1 MSESLRSISTGR
13 YSGVLWGLLGILIFS
28 FTLPF
33 TRIAVATINPLFLTT
48 GRAALAALFAIIV
61 FAVVRPQR
69 PNKNQVIRLIIVAAG
84 VVIGFPL
91 FTSLA
96 LQSVPSAHGT
106 VVIALLPAVTAL
118 FVVIRTGER
127 PSFLF
132 WVASIAGAFAVIAF
146 LALSNGFSGFSLPDI
161 FLVLAVISAAIGYTE
176 GGLLS
181 REVGSWQTIC
191 WALIIALPV
200 MAPLTIINLA
210 VVPLSQDPIAWLCFM
225 YTAIFS
231 MFLGFFAWY
240 RGLAIGPMTTVSQV
254 QLSQPVFT
262 LIWSAVILGEALTPD
277 ILIGGAVV
285 IALAFTAVRA
295 RVKTTTPLSLSSD
308 DANTTE

>member
-1 MSESLRSISTGR
+1 MKFSN
-13 YSGVLWGLLGILIFS
+13 YSGILWGLLGIIAFS

-33 TRIAVATINPLFLTT
+33 TRVAVVTINPFFLTT
-48 GRAALAALFAIIV
+48 GRAAFAAVLALIV
-61 FAVVRPQR
+61 FGFVKPLRPSRTQF
-69 PNKNQVIRLIIVAAG
+69 KRLVIVALG

-118 FVVIRTGER
+118 CVVIRTGER
-127 PSFLF
+127 PSPVF
-132 WVASIAGAFAVIAF
+132 WIASIAGALAVIAF
-146 LALSNGFSGFSLPDI
+146 LSLGSGFTGFSLPDI

-191 WALIIALPV
+191 WALIISLPM
-200 MAPLTIINLA
+200 MAPLTLINA
-210 VVPLSQDPIAWLCFM
+210 AFYPLSTDPVAWLCFL
-225 YTAIFS
+225 YTAVFS

-262 LIWSAVILGEALTPD
+262 LLWSAVILSEVLTPD
-277 ILIGGAVV
+277 ILVGGAV
-285 IALAFTAVRA
+285 IISLAFIAVRA
-295 RVKTTTPLSLSSD
+295 RVKTSQSPTLSK
-308 DANTTE
+308 

>member
-1 MSESLRSISTGR
+1 MSDSLKGLSTGR
-13 YSGVLWGLLGILIFS
+13 HAGVLWGLLGILTFS

-33 TRIAVATINPLFLTT
+33 TRIAVATINPFFMTT
-48 GRAALAALFAIIV
+48 GRAALAALFALIV

-132 WVASIAGAFAVIAF
+132 WGASIAGAIAVIAF
-146 LALSNGFSGFSLPDI
+146 LALSNGFSGFGLPDI

-181 REVGSWQTIC
+181 RELGSWQTIC
-191 WALIIALPV
+191 WALIISLPV
-200 MAPLTIINLA
+200 MAPLTA
-210 VVPLSQDPIAWLCFM
+210 VNFVIAPLSHDPIAWLCFL
-225 YTAIFS
+225 YTALFS

-240 RGLAIGPMTTVSQV
+240 RGLAIGPMTSVSQV

-262 LIWSAVILGEALTPD
+262 LMWSTLILGEVLTPE
-277 ILIGGAVV
+277 ILIGGAVI
-285 IALAFTAVRA
+285 IALAFIAVRA
-295 RVKTTTPLSLSSD
+295 RVKTLSPPSVRK
-308 DANTTE
+308 

>member
-1 MSESLRSISTGR
+1 MSDSVKSLSTAR
-13 YSGVLWGLLGILIFS
+13 YAGVLWGLLGILTFS

-33 TRIAVATINPLFLTT
+33 TRIAVATINPFFMTT
-48 GRAALAALFAIIV
+48 GRAALAALFALIV

-132 WVASIAGAFAVIAF
+132 WGASIAGAIAVIAF

-181 REVGSWQTIC
+181 RELGSWQTIC
-191 WALIIALPV
+191 WALIISLPV
-200 MAPLTIINLA
+200 MAPLTAVNLIIA
-210 VVPLSQDPIAWLCFM
+210 PLSDVPIAWLCFL
-225 YTAIFS
+225 YTALFS

-240 RGLAIGPMTTVSQV
+240 RGLAIGPMTSVSQV

-262 LIWSAVILGEALTPD
+262 LMWSTLILGEVLTPE
-277 ILIGGAVV
+277 ILIGGAVI
-285 IALAFTAVRA
+285 IALAFIAVRA
-295 RVKTTTPLSLSSD
+295 RVKTLSPPSVRK
-308 DANTTE
+308 

>member
-1 MSESLRSISTGR
+1 MSDSLKGLSTGR
-13 YSGVLWGLLGILIFS
+13 YAGVLWGLLGILTFS

-33 TRIAVATINPLFLTT
+33 TRIAVETINPFFMTT
-48 GRAALAALFAIIV
+48 GRAALAALFALIV

-132 WVASIAGAFAVIAF
+132 WGASIAGAIAVIAF

-181 REVGSWQTIC
+181 RELGSWQTIC
-191 WALIIALPV
+191 WALIISLPV
-200 MAPLTIINLA
+200 MAPLTA
-210 VVPLSQDPIAWLCFM
+210 VNFVIAPLSHDPIAWLCFL
-225 YTAIFS
+225 YTALFS

-240 RGLAIGPMTTVSQV
+240 RGLAIGPMTSVSQV

-262 LIWSAVILGEALTPD
+262 LMWSTLILGEVLTPE
-277 ILIGGAVV
+277 ILIGGAVI
-285 IALAFTAVRA
+285 IALAFIAVRA
-295 RVKTTTPLSLSSD
+295 RVKTLSPPSVRK
-308 DANTTE
+308 

>member
-1 MSESLRSISTGR
+1 MSESPKSLSTAR
-13 YSGVLWGLLGILIFS
+13 YAGVLWGLLGILAFS

-33 TRIAVATINPLFLTT
+33 TRIAVETINPFFMTT
-48 GRAALAALFAIIV
+48 GRAALAALFALIV
-61 FAVVRPQR
+61 FAVVKPQR
-69 PNKNQVIRLIIVAAG
+69 PNKNQVIRLIIVATG

-127 PSFLF
+127 PSPLF

-146 LALSNGFSGFSLPDI
+146 LGLSNGFSGFSLPDI

-181 REVGSWQTIC
+181 RELGSWQTIC

-200 MAPLTIINLA
+200 MAPLTAINLA
-210 VVPLSQDPIAWLCFM
+210 VAPLSQSPIAWMCFF
-225 YTAIFS
+225 YTALFS

-240 RGLAIGPMTTVSQV
+240 RGLAIGPMTSVSQV
-254 QLSQPVFT
+254 QLSQPFFT
-262 LIWSAVILGEALTPD
+262 LLWSSLILGEALTPD
-277 ILIGGAVV
+277 ILIGGAV
-285 IALAFTAVRA
+285 IIGLAFTAVRA
-295 RVKTTTPLSLSSD
+295 RVKTLSPPSVSK
-308 DANTTE
+308 

>member
-1 MSESLRSISTGR
+1 MSESNKSVSTGR
-13 YSGVLWGLLGILIFS
+13 YAGVLWGLLGILIFS

-48 GRAALAALFAIIV
+48 GRAALAAFFAIVV

-127 PSFLF
+127 PSPLF
-132 WVASIAGAFAVIAF
+132 WAASIAGAIAVLAF
-146 LALSNGFSGFSLPDI
+146 LALSNGISGLSLPDI
-161 FLVLAVISAAIGYTE
+161 FLVLAVISAAMGYTE

-181 REVGSWQTIC
+181 RELGSWQTIC

-200 MAPLTIINLA
+200 MAPLTAINVA
-210 VVPLSQDPIAWLCFM
+210 IAPLSHEPVAWLCFL

-240 RGLAIGPMTTVSQV
+240 RGLAIGPMTSVSQV

-262 LIWSAVILGEALTPD
+262 LIWSAAILGETLTPD

-308 DANTTE
+308 DANSTK

>member
-1 MSESLRSISTGR
+1 MSESVKSLSAGR
-13 YSGVLWGLLGILIFS
+13 YAGVLWGLLGILAFS

-33 TRIAVATINPLFLTT
+33 TRIAVETINPFFMTT
-48 GRAALAALFAIIV
+48 GRAALAAMFALIV
-61 FAVVRPQR
+61 FAVVKPQR

-96 LQSVPSAHGT
+96 LQIVPSAHGT

-127 PSFLF
+127 PSPLF

-181 REVGSWQTIC
+181 RELGSWQTIC
-191 WALIIALPV
+191 WALIISLPV
-200 MAPLTIINLA
+200 MAPLTA
-210 VVPLSQDPIAWLCFM
+210 VNFVIAPLSHDPIAWLCFL
-225 YTAIFS
+225 YTALFS

-240 RGLAIGPMTTVSQV
+240 RGLAIGPMTSVSQV

-262 LIWSAVILGEALTPD
+262 LIWSTLILGEVLTPE
-277 ILIGGAVV
+277 ILIGGAVI
-285 IALAFTAVRA
+285 IALAFIAVRA
-295 RVKTTTPLSLSSD
+295 RVKTISPPSVRK
-308 DANTTE
+308 

>member
-1 MSESLRSISTGR
+1 MSESVKSLSTGR
-13 YSGVLWGLLGILIFS
+13 YAGVLWGLLGILTFS

-33 TRIAVATINPLFLTT
+33 TRIAVETINPFFMTT
-48 GRAALAALFAIIV
+48 GRAALAALFALIV

-132 WVASIAGAFAVIAF
+132 WGASIAGAIAVIAF

-181 REVGSWQTIC
+181 RELGSWQTIC
-191 WALIIALPV
+191 WALIISLPV
-200 MAPLTIINLA
+200 MAPLTA
-210 VVPLSQDPIAWLCFM
+210 VNFVIAPLSHDPIAWLCFM
-225 YTAIFS
+225 YTALFS

-240 RGLAIGPMTTVSQV
+240 RGLAIGPMTSVSQV

-262 LIWSAVILGEALTPD
+262 LIWSTLILGEVLTPE
-277 ILIGGAVV
+277 ILIGGAVI
-285 IALAFTAVRA
+285 IALAFIAVRA
-295 RVKTTTPLSLSSD
+295 RVKTMSPPSVRK
-308 DANTTE
+308 

>member
-1 MSESLRSISTGR
+1 MSESVKSLSTGR
-13 YSGVLWGLLGILIFS
+13 YAGVLWGLLGILTFS

-33 TRIAVATINPLFLTT
+33 TRIAVATINPFFMTT
-48 GRAALAALFAIIV
+48 GRAALAALFALIV

-132 WVASIAGAFAVIAF
+132 WGASIAGAIAVIAF

-181 REVGSWQTIC
+181 RELGSWQTIC
-191 WALIIALPV
+191 WALIISLPV
-200 MAPLTIINLA
+200 MAPLTA
-210 VVPLSQDPIAWLCFM
+210 VNFVIAPLSHDPIAWLCFF
-225 YTAIFS
+225 YTALFS

-240 RGLAIGPMTTVSQV
+240 RGLAIGPMTSVSQV

-262 LIWSAVILGEALTPD
+262 LIWSTLILGEVLTPE
-277 ILIGGAVV
+277 ILIGGAVI
-285 IALAFTAVRA
+285 IALAFIAVRA
-295 RVKTTTPLSLSSD
+295 RVKTISPPSVRK
-308 DANTTE
+308 

>member
-1 MSESLRSISTGR
+1 MSESNKSVSTGR
-13 YSGVLWGLLGILIFS
+13 YAGVLWGLLGILIFS

-48 GRAALAALFAIIV
+48 GRAALAALFALIV

-69 PNKNQVIRLIIVAAG
+69 PNKNQVIRLIVVAAG
-84 VVIGFPL
+84 VIIGFPL

-127 PSFLF
+127 PSPLF
-132 WVASIAGAFAVIAF
+132 WAASIAGAIAVLAF
-146 LALSNGFSGFSLPDI
+146 LALSNGISGFSLPDI
-161 FLVLAVISAAIGYTE
+161 FLVLAVISAAMGYTE

-181 REVGSWQTIC
+181 RELGSWQTIC

-200 MAPLTIINLA
+200 MAPLTAINVA
-210 VVPLSQDPIAWLCFM
+210 IAPLSHEPVAWLCFL

-240 RGLAIGPMTTVSQV
+240 RGLAIGPMTSVSQV

-262 LIWSAVILGEALTPD
+262 LIWSAVILGETLTPD

-308 DANTTE
+308 DANSTK

>member
-1 MSESLRSISTGR
+1 MSESVKSLSTGR
-13 YSGVLWGLLGILIFS
+13 YAGVLWGLLGILTFS

-33 TRIAVATINPLFLTT
+33 TRIAVATINPFFMTT
-48 GRAALAALFAIIV
+48 GRAALAALFALIV

-132 WVASIAGAFAVIAF
+132 WGASIAGAIAVIAF

-181 REVGSWQTIC
+181 RELGSWQTIC
-191 WALIIALPV
+191 WALIISLPV
-200 MAPLTIINLA
+200 MAPLTA
-210 VVPLSQDPIAWLCFM
+210 VNFVIAPLSHDPIAWLCFL
-225 YTAIFS
+225 YTALFS

-240 RGLAIGPMTTVSQV
+240 RGLAIGPMTSVSQV

-262 LIWSAVILGEALTPD
+262 LIWSTLILGEVLTPE
-277 ILIGGAVV
+277 ILIGGAVI
-285 IALAFTAVRA
+285 IALAFIAVRA
-295 RVKTTTPLSLSSD
+295 RVKTISPPSVRK
-308 DANTTE
+308 

>member
-1 MSESLRSISTGR
+1 MSESPKSLITAR
-13 YSGVLWGLLGILIFS
+13 YAGVLWGLLGILAFS

-33 TRIAVATINPLFLTT
+33 TRIAVDTINPFFMTT
-48 GRAALAALFAIIV
+48 GRAALAALFALVV
-61 FAVVRPQR
+61 FSVVRPQR

-132 WVASIAGAFAVIAF
+132 WGASIAGAIAVIAF

-181 REVGSWQTIC
+181 RELGSWQTIC
-191 WALIIALPV
+191 WALIISLPV
-200 MAPLTIINLA
+200 MAPLTA
-210 VVPLSQDPIAWLCFM
+210 VNFVIAPLSHDPIAWLCFL
-225 YTAIFS
+225 YTALFS

-240 RGLAIGPMTTVSQV
+240 RGLAIGPMTSVSQV

-262 LIWSAVILGEALTPD
+262 LIWSTLILGEVLTPE
-277 ILIGGAVV
+277 ILIGGAVI
-285 IALAFTAVRA
+285 IALAFIAVRA
-295 RVKTTTPLSLSSD
+295 RVKTISPPSVRK
-308 DANTTE
+308 

>member
-1 MSESLRSISTGR
+1 MSKTSPVPRIKH
-13 YSGVLWGLLGILIFS
+13 YAGVLWGLLGILAFS

-33 TRIAVATINPLFLTT
+33 TRVAVETISPFFMTT
-48 GRAALAALFAIIV
+48 GRATLAAIFALITFAI
-61 FAVVRPQR
+61 VRPKR
-69 PNKNQVIRLIIVAAG
+69 PNRRQILRLTFVALG
-84 VVIGFPL
+84 VVVGFPL

-127 PSFLF
+127 PSVLF
-132 WVASIAGAFAVIAF
+132 WVASIAGAAAVVVF
-146 LALSNGFSGFSLPDI
+146 LALGSGFSGVSLPDVY
-161 FLVLAVISAAIGYTE
+161 LVFAVALAAVGYTE

-181 REVGSWQTIC
+181 RELGSWQTIC
-191 WALIIALPV
+191 WALIISLPV
-200 MAPLTIINLA
+200 MAPLTAFNAWL
-210 VVPLSQDPIAWLCFM
+210 VPLSADPVAWLCFL
-225 YTAIFS
+225 YTAVFS

-262 LIWSAVILGEALTPD
+262 LIWSALILGEVLTPD
-277 ILIGGAVV
+277 ILIGGAV
-285 IALAFTAVRA
+285 IISLAFVAVRA
-295 RVKTTTPLSLSSD
+295 RVKTSKSPTLTK
-308 DANTTE
+308 

>member
-1 MSESLRSISTGR
+1 MSESQKSFSTGR

-33 TRIAVATINPLFLTT
+33 TRIAVATINPFFLTT

-61 FAVVRPQR
+61 FAVVRPIR
-69 PNKNQVIRLIIVAAG
+69 PNKNQVIRLMIVAAG

-127 PSFLF
+127 PSPVF
-132 WVASIAGAFAVIAF
+132 WVASIAGAISVLAF
-146 LALSNGFSGFSLPDI
+146 LALSNGISGLSLPDF
-161 FLVLAVISAAIGYTE
+161 FLVLAVISAAMGYTE

-181 REVGSWQTIC
+181 RELGSWQTIC

-200 MAPLTIINLA
+200 MAPLTAINMTIA
-210 VVPLSQDPIAWLCFM
+210 PLSHDPIAWMCFL
-225 YTAIFS
+225 YTAMFS

-240 RGLAIGPMTTVSQV
+240 RGLAIGPMTSVSQV

-262 LIWSAVILGEALTPD
+262 LMWSAVILGETLTPD

-308 DANTTE
+308 EANSTK

>member
-1 MSESLRSISTGR
+1 MSDSLKGLSTGR
-13 YSGVLWGLLGILIFS
+13 YAGVLWGLLGILTFS

-33 TRIAVATINPLFLTT
+33 TRIAVATINPFFMTT
-48 GRAALAALFAIIV
+48 GRAALAALFALIV

-132 WVASIAGAFAVIAF
+132 WGASIAGAIAVIAF

-181 REVGSWQTIC
+181 RELGSWQTIC
-191 WALIIALPV
+191 WALIISLPV
-200 MAPLTIINLA
+200 MAPLTA
-210 VVPLSQDPIAWLCFM
+210 VNFVIAPLSHDPIAWLCFL
-225 YTAIFS
+225 YTALFS

-240 RGLAIGPMTTVSQV
+240 RGLAIGPMTSVSQV

-262 LIWSAVILGEALTPD
+262 LMWSTLILGEVLTPE
-277 ILIGGAVV
+277 ILIGGAVI
-285 IALAFTAVRA
+285 IALAFIAVRA
-295 RVKTTTPLSLSSD
+295 RVKTLSPPSVRK
-308 DANTTE
+308 

>member
-1 MSESLRSISTGR
+1 MSESLRSLITAR
-13 YSGVLWGLLGILIFS
+13 YAGVLWGLLGILAFS

-33 TRIAVATINPLFLTT
+33 TRIAVETINPFFMTT
-48 GRAALAALFAIIV
+48 GRAALAALFALVV
-61 FAVVRPQR
+61 FSVVRPQR

-132 WVASIAGAFAVIAF
+132 WGASIAGAIAVIAF

-181 REVGSWQTIC
+181 RELGSWQTIC
-191 WALIIALPV
+191 WALIISLPF
-200 MAPLTIINLA
+200 MAPLTA
-210 VVPLSQDPIAWLCFM
+210 VNFVIAPLSHDPIAWLCFL
-225 YTAIFS
+225 YTALFS

-240 RGLAIGPMTTVSQV
+240 RGLAIGPMTSVSQV

-262 LIWSAVILGEALTPD
+262 LIWSTLILGEVLTPE
-277 ILIGGAVV
+277 ILIGGAVI
-285 IALAFTAVRA
+285 IALAFIAVRA
-295 RVKTTTPLSLSSD
+295 RVKTISPPSVRK
-308 DANTTE
+308 

>member
-1 MSESLRSISTGR
+1 
-13 YSGVLWGLLGILIFS
+13 
-28 FTLPF
+28 
-33 TRIAVATINPLFLTT
+33 
-48 GRAALAALFAIIV
+48 
-61 FAVVRPQR
+61 
-69 PNKNQVIRLIIVAAG
+69 
-84 VVIGFPL
+84 
-91 FTSLA
+91 
-96 LQSVPSAHGT
+96 
-106 VVIALLPAVTAL
+106 
-118 FVVIRTGER
+118 
-127 PSFLF
+127 
-132 WVASIAGAFAVIAF
+132 
-146 LALSNGFSGFSLPDI
+146 
-161 FLVLAVISAAIGYTE
+161 
-176 GGLLS
+176 
-181 REVGSWQTIC
+181 
-191 WALIIALPV
+191 
-200 MAPLTIINLA
+200 
-210 VVPLSQDPIAWLCFM
+210 M

>member
-181 REVGSWQTIC
+181 RELGSWQTIC

-295 RVKTTTPLSLSSD
+295 RVKATTPLSLSSD

>member
-1 MSESLRSISTGR
+1 MSESNKSVSTGR
-13 YSGVLWGLLGILIFS
+13 YAGVLWGLLGILIFS

-48 GRAALAALFAIIV
+48 GRAALAALFALIV

-69 PNKNQVIRLIIVAAG
+69 PNKNQVIRLIVVAAG

-127 PSFLF
+127 PSPLF
-132 WVASIAGAFAVIAF
+132 WVASIAGAIAVLAF
-146 LALSNGFSGFSLPDI
+146 LALSNGISGFSLPDI
-161 FLVLAVISAAIGYTE
+161 FLVLAVISAAMGYTE

-181 REVGSWQTIC
+181 RELGSWQTIC

-200 MAPLTIINLA
+200 MAPLTAIN
-210 VVPLSQDPIAWLCFM
+210 VVIAPLSHDPVAWLCFL

-240 RGLAIGPMTTVSQV
+240 RGLAIGPMTSVSQV

-262 LIWSAVILGEALTPD
+262 LIWSAAILGETLTPD

-308 DANTTE
+308 DANSTK

>member
-1 MSESLRSISTGR
+1 M
-13 YSGVLWGLLGILIFS
+13 
-28 FTLPF
+28 
-33 TRIAVATINPLFLTT
+33 
-48 GRAALAALFAIIV
+48 
-61 FAVVRPQR
+61 RPQR

-181 REVGSWQTIC
+181 RELGSWQTIC

>member
-1 MSESLRSISTGR
+1 MSESNKSVSTGR
-13 YSGVLWGLLGILIFS
+13 YAGVLWGLLGILIFS

-48 GRAALAALFAIIV
+48 GRAALAALFALIV

-69 PNKNQVIRLIIVAAG
+69 PNKNQVIRLIVVAAG

-127 PSFLF
+127 PSPLF
-132 WVASIAGAFAVIAF
+132 WAASIAGAIAVLAF
-146 LALSNGFSGFSLPDI
+146 LALSNGISGFSLPDI
-161 FLVLAVISAAIGYTE
+161 FLVLAVISAAMGYTE

-181 REVGSWQTIC
+181 RELGSWQTIC

-200 MAPLTIINLA
+200 MAPLTAINVA
-210 VVPLSQDPIAWLCFM
+210 IAPLSHEPVAWLCFL

-240 RGLAIGPMTTVSQV
+240 RGLAIGPMTSVSQV

-262 LIWSAVILGEALTPD
+262 LIWSAAILGETLTPD

-308 DANTTE
+308 DANSTK

>member
-1 MSESLRSISTGR
+1 MSESVKSLSTGR
-13 YSGVLWGLLGILIFS
+13 YAGVLWGLLGILTFS

-33 TRIAVATINPLFLTT
+33 TRIAVATINPFFMTT
-48 GRAALAALFAIIV
+48 GRAALAALFALIV

-132 WVASIAGAFAVIAF
+132 WGAAIAGAIAVIAF

-181 REVGSWQTIC
+181 RELGSWQTIC
-191 WALIIALPV
+191 WALIISLPV
-200 MAPLTIINLA
+200 MAPLTAVNFVIAPLA
-210 VVPLSQDPIAWLCFM
+210 HDPIAWLCFL
-225 YTAIFS
+225 YTALFS

-240 RGLAIGPMTTVSQV
+240 RGLAIGPMTSVSQV

-262 LIWSAVILGEALTPD
+262 LIWSTLILGEVLTPE
-277 ILIGGAVV
+277 ILIGGAVI
-285 IALAFTAVRA
+285 IALAFIAVRA
-295 RVKTTTPLSLSSD
+295 RVKTISPPSVRK
-308 DANTTE
+308 

>member
-1 MSESLRSISTGR
+1 MSESVKSLSTGR
-13 YSGVLWGLLGILIFS
+13 YAGVLWGLLGILTFS

-33 TRIAVATINPLFLTT
+33 TRIAVATINPFFMTT
-48 GRAALAALFAIIV
+48 GRAALAALFALIV

-69 PNKNQVIRLIIVAAG
+69 PKKNQVMRLIIVAAG

-132 WVASIAGAFAVIAF
+132 WGASIAGAIAVIAF

-181 REVGSWQTIC
+181 RELGSWQTIC
-191 WALIIALPV
+191 WALIISLPV
-200 MAPLTIINLA
+200 MAPLTA
-210 VVPLSQDPIAWLCFM
+210 VNFVIAPLSHDPIAWLCFL
-225 YTAIFS
+225 YTALFC

-240 RGLAIGPMTTVSQV
+240 RGLAIGPMTSVSQV

-262 LIWSAVILGEALTPD
+262 LIWSTLILGEVLTPE
-277 ILIGGAVV
+277 ILIGGAVI
-285 IALAFTAVRA
+285 IALAFIAVRA
-295 RVKTTTPLSLSSD
+295 RVKTISPPSVRK
-308 DANTTE
+308 